1 MPATPDFQAHR
12 FHSDLIH
19 FNLAGMSGRIPQS
32 FIDEVLNRTDIVEV
46 IDTRVPLKKA
56 GREFKACC
64 PFHNEKTPSF
74 TVSQVKQFY
83 HCFGCGMNGTAIT
96 FLMDYEHMEFV
107 EAIEE
112 LAHRAGLEVPREAD
126 NGASHAPSILPHYAL
141 LERVA
146 NYYQEQLRTH
156 PQAGRA
162 VEYLKQRGLTGEIAA
177 RFAIGYAPPGWEN
190 LAAAFGADNVTRKQ
204 LLELGLT
211 IERDTGGGAYDRFRD
226 RIQFPIRDRRGR
238 TIGFG
243 GRVLDDSTPK
253 YMNST
258 ESPVFHK
265 GQELYGLYEAR
276 KTVRKLERILVV
288 EGYMDVVALAQFD
301 INYAVATL
309 GTATTH
315 EHLERLFRTVPEI
328 VFCFDGDRA
337 GREAAWRALENTL
350 PVLSD
355 GREAR
360 FLFLPEGEDPD
371 SLVRKIGKDALEQ
384 QLAAATH
391 LSDFFFERL
400 SSQLDINSIDGR
412 ARLVTLAKPLLAKLP
427 DSTFRQLMVEQLA
440 GLAQTSPDLIA
451 GRLEIP
457 PPTASL
463 QPPKAPLPAR
473 QSGQKSPVRQALE
486 LLLYQ
491 PSLAT
496 EIKLPAFLQHC
507 DVAGVP
513 LLIEVIEL
521 LQRQPEISTGALLEH
536 WRGRDENRYL
546 YKLACWVP
554 PLADL
559 ELLADLQG
567 HLNDIQRQY
576 IEKRLEFLNAEQV
589 HRQLSGAEKQEYG
602 ELLQQSHAVRQR

>member
-1 MPATPDFQAHR
+1 
-12 FHSDLIH
+12 
-19 FNLAGMSGRIPQS
+19 MSGRIPQS
-32 FIDEVLNRTDIVEV
+32 FIDEVLNRTDIVEL
-46 IDTRVPLKKA
+46 IDTRVPLRKA
-56 GREFKACC
+56 GREYKACC
-64 PFHNEKTPSF
+64 PFHTEKTPSF

-83 HCFGCGMNGTAIT
+83 HCFGCGMHGTAIT

-112 LAHRAGLEVPREAD
+112 LARRAGLEVPRETDA
-126 NGASHAPSILPHYAL
+126 GQARTPSTVPHYAL

-146 NYYQEQLRTH
+146 AYYQEQLRTH

-162 VEYLKQRGLTGEIAA
+162 VEYLKQRGLTGDIAT
-177 RFAIGYAPPGWEN
+177 RFTIGYAPPGWEN
-190 LAAAFGADNVTRKQ
+190 LATALDADNTVKKQ

-211 IERDTGGGAYDRFRD
+211 IERDTGNSAYDRFRD

-253 YMNST
+253 YLNSP

-265 GQELYGLYEAR
+265 GQELYGMFEAR

-288 EGYMDVVALAQFD
+288 EGYMDVVALAQFE

-315 EHLERLFRTVPEI
+315 EHLETLFRTVPEV

-350 PVLSD
+350 PVLRD

-360 FLFLPEGEDPD
+360 FLFLPDGEDPD
-371 SLVRKIGKDALEQ
+371 SLVRKSGKAALEQ
-384 QLAAATH
+384 QIASATH

-400 SSQLDINSIDGR
+400 AAKLDTNSIDGR
-412 ARLVTLAKPLLAKLP
+412 ARLVTLANPLLARLP
-427 DSTFRQLMVEQLA
+427 DSIFRQLMVEQLA
-440 GLAQTSPDLIA
+440 TLTQTTPDRLAD
-451 GRLEIP
+451 RLEILPAATASRP
-457 PPTASL
+457 PPKKPM
-463 QPPKAPLPAR
+463 QK
-473 QSGQKSPVRQALE
+473 SGQRSPVRQALE

-491 PSLAT
+491 PSLAMDINQT
-496 EIKLPAFLQHC
+496 AILQHC
-507 DVAGVP
+507 DVPGVP
-513 LLIEVIEL
+513 LLLEVIEL
-521 LQRQPEISTGALLEH
+521 LQKQPELSTGALLEH
-536 WRGRDENRYL
+536 WRGREESQFL
-546 YKLACWVP
+546 YKLAHWAP
-554 PLADL
+554 PLDDL

-567 HLNDIQRQY
+567 HLNEIQRQY
-576 IEKRLEFLNAEQV
+576 IENRIEFLDTEQK
-589 HRQLSGAEKQEYG
+589 HRQLSSAEKREYG
-602 ELLQQSHAVRQR
+602 ELLIQSHAVRQH

>member
-1 MPATPDFQAHR
+1 MV
-12 FHSDLIH
+12 
-19 FNLAGMSGRIPQS
+19 GRIPQS

-64 PFHNEKTPSF
+64 PFHDEKTPSF

-83 HCFGCGMNGTAIT
+83 HCFGCGANGTAIS

-112 LAHRAGLEVPREAD
+112 LARRAGLEVPKETT
-126 NGASHAPSILPHYAL
+126 GKQTQAPSILPHYAL

-146 NYYQEQLRTH
+146 DYYQEQLRSH
-156 PQAGRA
+156 PQASQA
-162 VEYLKQRGLTGEIAA
+162 IDYLKQRGLTGDVAA
-177 RFAIGYAPPGWEN
+177 RFNIGYAPPGWEN
-190 LAAAFGADNVTRKQ
+190 LAAALNADNTVRKQ

-211 IERDTGGGAYDRFRD
+211 VERDKGDGAYDRFRD

-253 YMNST
+253 YLNSS

-265 GQELYGLYEAR
+265 GQELYGLFEAR
-276 KTVRKLERILVV
+276 RAVRKLERILVV

-315 EHLERLFRTVPEI
+315 EHLERLFRTVPEV

-350 PVLSD
+350 PVLRD

-360 FLFLPEGEDPD
+360 FLFLPDGEDPD
-371 SLVRKIGKDALEQ
+371 SLVRKIGKQALEQ
-384 QLAAATH
+384 QIASATH
-391 LSDFFFERL
+391 LSEFFFERL
-400 SSQLDINSIDGR
+400 SSRLDINSIDGR
-412 ARLVTLAKPLLAKLP
+412 ARLVTDAKPLLGKLP
-427 DSTFRQLMVEQLA
+427 DSTFQQLMIEQLA
-440 GLAQTSPDLIA
+440 ALAQTTAEQIA

-457 PPTASL
+457 LPETATAA
-463 QPPKAPLPAR
+463 APQTRPIR
-473 QSGQKSPVRQALE
+473 QSAGKSPVRQALE

-491 PSLAT
+491 PSLAA
-496 EIKLPAFLQHC
+496 EIQQPDFLRQC

-513 LLIEVIEL
+513 LLVEVLDL
-521 LQRQPEISTGALLEH
+521 LQQHPDLSTGAVLEH
-536 WRGRDENRYL
+536 WREREESRFL
-546 YKLACWVP
+546 SKLAHWNP
-554 PLADL
+554 PLDDL
-559 ELLADLQG
+559 ELVADLRG
-567 HLNDIQRQY
+567 HLNEIQRQY
-576 IEKRLEFLNAEQV
+576 IENRIDFLGAEQSQ
-589 HRQLSGAEKQEYG
+589 RQLSSAEKQEYG
-602 ELLQQSHAVRQR
+602 ELLLQSHRVRQN

>member
-1 MPATPDFQAHR
+1 MV
-12 FHSDLIH
+12 
-19 FNLAGMSGRIPQS
+19 GRIPQS

-64 PFHNEKTPSF
+64 PFHDEKTPSF

-83 HCFGCGMNGTAIT
+83 HCFGCGANGTAIS

-112 LAHRAGLEVPREAD
+112 LARRAGLEVPKETT
-126 NGASHAPSILPHYAL
+126 GKQTQAPSTLPHYAL

-146 NYYQEQLRTH
+146 DYYQEQLRSH
-156 PQAGRA
+156 PQASQA
-162 VEYLKQRGLTGEIAA
+162 IDYLKQRGLTGDVAA
-177 RFAIGYAPPGWEN
+177 RFNIGYAPPGWEN
-190 LAAAFGADNVTRKQ
+190 LAAALNADNTVRKQ

-211 IERDTGGGAYDRFRD
+211 VERDKGDGAYDRFRD

-253 YMNST
+253 YLNSS

-265 GQELYGLYEAR
+265 GQELYGLFEAR
-276 KTVRKLERILVV
+276 RAVRKLERILVV

-315 EHLERLFRTVPEI
+315 EHLERLFRTVPEV

-350 PVLSD
+350 PVLRD

-360 FLFLPEGEDPD
+360 FLFLPDGEDPD
-371 SLVRKIGKDALEQ
+371 SLVRKIGKQALEQ
-384 QLAAATH
+384 QIASATH
-391 LSDFFFERL
+391 LSEFFFERL
-400 SSQLDINSIDGR
+400 SSRLDINSIDGR
-412 ARLVTLAKPLLAKLP
+412 ARLVTDAKPLLGKLP
-427 DSTFRQLMVEQLA
+427 DSTFQQLMVEQLA
-440 GLAQTSPDLIA
+440 ALAQTTAEQIA

-457 PPTASL
+457 LPETATTA
-463 QPPKAPLPAR
+463 APQTRPVR
-473 QSGQKSPVRQALE
+473 QSAGKSPVRQALE

-491 PSLAT
+491 PSLAA
-496 EIKLPAFLQHC
+496 EIQQPDFLQQC

-513 LLIEVIEL
+513 LLVEVLDL
-521 LQRQPEISTGALLEH
+521 LQQHPGLSTGAVLEH
-536 WRGRDENRYL
+536 WREREESRFL
-546 YKLACWVP
+546 SKLAHWNP
-554 PLADL
+554 PLDDL
-559 ELLADLQG
+559 ELVADLRG
-567 HLNDIQRQY
+567 HLNEIQRQY
-576 IEKRLEFLNAEQV
+576 IENRIDFLGAEQSQ
-589 HRQLSGAEKQEYG
+589 RQLSSAEKQEYG
-602 ELLQQSHAVRQR
+602 QLLLQSHKVRQN

>member
-1 MPATPDFQAHR
+1 MA
-12 FHSDLIH
+12 
-19 FNLAGMSGRIPQS
+19 GRIPQS
-32 FIDEVLNRTDIVEV
+32 FIDEVLNRTDIVEL

-64 PFHNEKTPSF
+64 PFHTEKTPSF

-83 HCFGCGMNGTAIT
+83 HCFGCGEHGTAIT

-107 EAIEE
+107 EAVEE
-112 LAHRAGLEVPREAD
+112 LARRAGLEVPRET
-126 NGASHAPSILPHYAL
+126 GTTPSQTPSTLPHYAL

-146 NYYQEQLRTH
+146 DYYHEQLRTH
-156 PQAGRA
+156 PQADRA
-162 VEYLKQRGLTGEIAA
+162 VEYLKQRGLTGEVAA
-177 RFAIGYAPPGWEN
+177 RFNIGFAPPGWEN
-190 LAAAFGADNVTRKQ
+190 LAAALDADATVSKQ

-211 IERDTGGGAYDRFRD
+211 IERDTGSSAYDRFRD

-253 YMNST
+253 YLNSS

-265 GQELYGLYEAR
+265 GQELYGLFEAR
-276 KTVRKLERILVV
+276 KAVRKLERILVV
-288 EGYMDVVALAQFD
+288 EGYMDVVALAQFG

-315 EHLERLFRTVPEI
+315 EHLERLFRTVPEV

-350 PVLSD
+350 PVLRD

-360 FLFLPEGEDPD
+360 FLFLPDGEDPD
-371 SLVRKIGKDALEQ
+371 SLVRKIGKAALEQ
-384 QLAAATH
+384 QLATATH

-400 SSQLDINSIDGR
+400 ATQLDINSIDGR
-412 ARLVTLAKPLLAKLP
+412 ARLVTLAKPLLATLP
-427 DSTFRQLMVEQLA
+427 DSTFQQLMVEQLA
-440 GLAQTSPDLIA
+440 NLAQTTPDLIA

-457 PPTASL
+457 PAADSPPPL
-463 QPPKAPLPAR
+463 QKPAPVR

-491 PSLAT
+491 PSLAADVSQ
-496 EIKLPAFLQHC
+496 PAFLQHC
-507 DVAGVP
+507 GVAGVP
-513 LLIEVIEL
+513 LLIEVLEL
-521 LQRQPEISTGALLEH
+521 LQQQPELSTGALLEH
-536 WRGRDENRYL
+536 WRGREEGRSL
-546 YKLACWVP
+546 SQLARWVP
-554 PLADL
+554 PLDNL

-567 HLNDIQRQY
+567 HLNEIQRQY
-576 IEKRLEFLNAEQV
+576 IEKRIDFLNTEQG
-589 HRQLSGAEKQEYG
+589 HRQLSSEEKQEYG
-602 ELLQQSHAVRQR
+602 ELLIQSHSVRQH

>member
-1 MPATPDFQAHR
+1 MA
-12 FHSDLIH
+12 
-19 FNLAGMSGRIPQS
+19 GRIPQS
-32 FIDEVLNRTDIVEV
+32 FIDEVLNRTDIVEI
-46 IDTRVPLKKA
+46 IDTRVPLRKA
-56 GREFKACC
+56 GREYKACC
-64 PFHNEKTPSF
+64 PFHTEKTPSF

-83 HCFGCGMNGTAIT
+83 HCFGCGEHGTAIT

-112 LAHRAGLEVPREAD
+112 LARRAGLEVPREAGD
-126 NGASHAPSILPHYAL
+126 THVQTPSTLPHYAL

-146 NYYQEQLRTH
+146 GYYQEQLRAH
-156 PQAGRA
+156 PEAGRA

-190 LAAAFGADNVTRKQ
+190 LATALAADNTVNKQ

-211 IERDTGGGAYDRFRD
+211 IERDSGSSAYDRFRD

-276 KTVRKLERILVV
+276 KAVRKLERILEV
-288 EGYMDVVALAQFD
+288 EGYMDVVALAQFE

-315 EHLERLFRTVPEI
+315 EHLERLFRAVPEV

-350 PVLSD
+350 PVLRD

-360 FLFLPEGEDPD
+360 FLFLPDGEDPD
-371 SLVRKIGKDALEQ
+371 SLVRKTGKAAFEQ
-384 QLAAATH
+384 QIATATH

-400 SSQLDINSIDGR
+400 ATNLDINSIDGR
-412 ARLVTLAKPLLAKLP
+412 ARLVTLAKPLLATLP
-427 DSTFRQLMVEQLA
+427 DSMFQQLMIEQLA
-440 GLAQTSPDLIA
+440 ALAQTTPDQLA
-451 GRLEIP
+451 GRLDIPVIDSQP
-457 PPTASL
+457 PP
-463 QPPKAPLPAR
+463 PKPAPVR

-486 LLLYQ
+486 LLLYE
-491 PSLAT
+491 PSLAMK
-496 EIKLPAFLQHC
+496 INQPAILQHC
-507 DVAGVP
+507 EVPGVT
-513 LLIEVIEL
+513 LLLEVLER
-521 LQRQPEISTGALLEH
+521 LQQQPELTTGALLEH
-536 WRGRDENRYL
+536 WRGREESQYL
-546 YKLACWVP
+546 YKLAHWMP
-554 PLADL
+554 PLEDL
-559 ELLADLQG
+559 ELQADLQG
-567 HLNDIQRQY
+567 HINEIQRQY
-576 IEKRLEFLNAEQV
+576 IENRIEFLDSEQQL
-589 HRQLSGAEKQEYG
+589 RQLSRAEKQEYG
-602 ELLQQSHAVRQR
+602 ELLVQSHAMRQH

>member
-1 MPATPDFQAHR
+1 MF
-12 FHSDLIH
+12 
-19 FNLAGMSGRIPQS
+19 GRIPQS

-64 PFHNEKTPSF
+64 PFHDEKTPSF

-83 HCFGCGMNGTAIT
+83 HCFGCGANGTAIS

-107 EAIEE
+107 EVIEE
-112 LAHRAGLEVPREAD
+112 LARRAGLEVPKETS
-126 NGASHAPSILPHYAL
+126 GKQVQAPSTLPHYAL

-146 NYYQEQLRTH
+146 DYYQEQLRSH
-156 PQAGRA
+156 PQASRA
-162 VEYLKQRGLTGEIAA
+162 VNYLKQRGLTGDVAA
-177 RFAIGYAPPGWEN
+177 RFTIGYAPPGWEN
-190 LAAAFGADNVTRKQ
+190 LATALNADNTVRKQ

-211 IERDTGGGAYDRFRD
+211 VERDKGDGTYDRFRD

-253 YMNST
+253 YLNSS

-265 GQELYGLYEAR
+265 GQELYGLFEAR
-276 KTVRKLERILVV
+276 RAVRKLERILVV

-315 EHLERLFRTVPEI
+315 EHLERLFRTVPEV

-350 PVLSD
+350 PVLRD

-360 FLFLPEGEDPD
+360 FLFLPDGEDPD
-371 SLVRKIGKDALEQ
+371 SLVRKTGKQELEQ
-384 QLAAATH
+384 QLASATH
-391 LSDFFFERL
+391 LSEFFFERL

-412 ARLVTLAKPLLAKLP
+412 ARLVTDAKPLLGKLP
-427 DSTFRQLMVEQLA
+427 DSTFQQLMIEQLA
-440 GLAQTSPDLIA
+440 ALAQTSAERIA
-451 GRLEIP
+451 GRLEMPRPETATAAP
-457 PPTASL
+457 PQA
-463 QPPKAPLPAR
+463 PPVRPSA
-473 QSGQKSPVRQALE
+473 GKSPVRQALE

-491 PSLAT
+491 PSLAA
-496 EIKLPAFLQHC
+496 EIQQPDFLQHC

-513 LLIEVIEL
+513 LLIEVLDL
-521 LQRQPEISTGALLEH
+521 LQQQPGLSTGTVLEH
-536 WRGRDENRYL
+536 WREREESRFL
-546 YKLACWVP
+546 SKLAHWNP
-554 PLADL
+554 PLDDL

-567 HLNDIQRQY
+567 HLNEIQRQY
-576 IEKRLEFLNAEQV
+576 IENRIDFLGSEQS
-589 HRQLSGAEKQEYG
+589 HRQLSSAEKQEYG
-602 ELLQQSHAVRQR
+602 DLLIQSHKVRQN

>member
-1 MPATPDFQAHR
+1 MV
-12 FHSDLIH
+12 
-19 FNLAGMSGRIPQS
+19 GRIPQS

-64 PFHNEKTPSF
+64 PFHDEKTPSF

-83 HCFGCGMNGTAIT
+83 HCFGCGANGTAIS
-96 FLMDYEHMEFV
+96 FLMDYEHMEFL

-112 LAHRAGLEVPREAD
+112 LARRAGMEVPKETT
-126 NGASHAPSILPHYAL
+126 GKQTQAPSTLPHYAL

-146 NYYQEQLRTH
+146 DYYQEQLRSH
-156 PQAGRA
+156 PQASQA
-162 VEYLKQRGLTGEIAA
+162 IAYLKQRGLTGDVAA
-177 RFAIGYAPPGWEN
+177 RFNIGYAPPGWEN
-190 LAAAFGADNVTRKQ
+190 LAAALNADNTVRKQ

-211 IERDTGGGAYDRFRD
+211 VERDKGDGAYDRFRD
-226 RIQFPIRDRRGR
+226 RIQFPILDRRGR

-253 YMNST
+253 YLNSS

-265 GQELYGLYEAR
+265 GQELYGLFEAR
-276 KTVRKLERILVV
+276 RAVRKLERILVV

-315 EHLERLFRTVPEI
+315 EHLERLFRTVPEV

-350 PVLSD
+350 PVLRD

-360 FLFLPEGEDPD
+360 FLFLPDGEDPD
-371 SLVRKIGKDALEQ
+371 SLVRKIGKQALEQ
-384 QLAAATH
+384 QIASATH
-391 LSDFFFERL
+391 LSEFFFERL
-400 SSQLDINSIDGR
+400 SSRLDINSIDGR
-412 ARLVTLAKPLLAKLP
+412 ARLVTDAKPLLGKLP
-427 DSTFRQLMVEQLA
+427 DSTFQQLMVEQLA
-440 GLAQTSPDLIA
+440 ALAQTTAEQIA

-457 PPTASL
+457 LPETATTA
-463 QPPKAPLPAR
+463 APQTRPVR
-473 QSGQKSPVRQALE
+473 QSAGKSPVRQALE

-491 PSLAT
+491 PSLAA
-496 EIKLPAFLQHC
+496 EIQQPDFLQQC

-513 LLIEVIEL
+513 LLVEVLDL
-521 LQRQPEISTGALLEH
+521 LQQHPGLSTGAVLEH
-536 WRGRDENRYL
+536 WREREESRFL
-546 YKLACWVP
+546 SKLAHWNP
-554 PLADL
+554 PLDDL
-559 ELLADLQG
+559 ELVADLRG
-567 HLNDIQRQY
+567 HLNEIQRQY
-576 IEKRLEFLNAEQV
+576 IENRIDFLGAEQSQ
-589 HRQLSGAEKQEYG
+589 RQLSSAEKQEYG
-602 ELLQQSHAVRQR
+602 QLLLQSHKVRQN

>member
-1 MPATPDFQAHR
+1 MV
-12 FHSDLIH
+12 
-19 FNLAGMSGRIPQS
+19 GRIPQS

-64 PFHNEKTPSF
+64 PFHDEKTPSF

-83 HCFGCGMNGTAIT
+83 HCFGCGANGTAIS

-112 LAHRAGLEVPREAD
+112 LARRAGLEVPKETT
-126 NGASHAPSILPHYAL
+126 GKQTQAPSTLPHYAL

-146 NYYQEQLRTH
+146 DYYQEQLRSH
-156 PQAGRA
+156 PQASQA
-162 VEYLKQRGLTGEIAA
+162 IDYLKQRGLTGDVAA
-177 RFAIGYAPPGWEN
+177 RFNIGYAPPGWEN
-190 LAAAFGADNVTRKQ
+190 LAAALNADNTVRKQ

-211 IERDTGGGAYDRFRD
+211 VERDKGDGAYDRFRD

-253 YMNST
+253 YLNSS

-265 GQELYGLYEAR
+265 GQELYGLFEAR
-276 KTVRKLERILVV
+276 RAVRKLERILVV

-315 EHLERLFRTVPEI
+315 EHLERLFRTVPEV

-350 PVLSD
+350 PVLRD

-360 FLFLPEGEDPD
+360 FLFLPDGEDPD
-371 SLVRKIGKDALEQ
+371 SLVRKIGKQALEQ
-384 QLAAATH
+384 QIASATH
-391 LSDFFFERL
+391 LSEFFFERL
-400 SSQLDINSIDGR
+400 SSRLDINSIDGR
-412 ARLVTLAKPLLAKLP
+412 ARLVTDAKPLLGKLP
-427 DSTFRQLMVEQLA
+427 DSTFQQLMIEQLA
-440 GLAQTSPDLIA
+440 ALAQTTAEQIA

-457 PPTASL
+457 LPETATAA
-463 QPPKAPLPAR
+463 APQTRPVR
-473 QSGQKSPVRQALE
+473 QSAGKSPVRQALE

-491 PSLAT
+491 PSLAA
-496 EIKLPAFLQHC
+496 EIQQPDFLRQC

-513 LLIEVIEL
+513 LLVEVLDL
-521 LQRQPEISTGALLEH
+521 LQQHPDLSTGAVLEH
-536 WRGRDENRYL
+536 WRDREESRFL
-546 YKLACWVP
+546 SKLAHWNP
-554 PLADL
+554 PLDDL
-559 ELLADLQG
+559 ELAADLRG
-567 HLNDIQRQY
+567 HLNEIQRQY
-576 IEKRLEFLNAEQV
+576 IENRIDFLGAEQSQ
-589 HRQLSGAEKQEYG
+589 RQLSSAEKQEYG
-602 ELLQQSHAVRQR
+602 ELLLQSHRVRQN

>member
-1 MPATPDFQAHR
+1 MV
-12 FHSDLIH
+12 
-19 FNLAGMSGRIPQS
+19 GRIPQS

-64 PFHNEKTPSF
+64 PFHDEKTPSF

-83 HCFGCGMNGTAIT
+83 HCFGCGANGTAIS

-112 LAHRAGLEVPREAD
+112 LARRAGLEVPKETT
-126 NGASHAPSILPHYAL
+126 GKQTQAPSTLPHYAL

-146 NYYQEQLRTH
+146 DYYQEQLRSH
-156 PQAGRA
+156 PQASQA
-162 VEYLKQRGLTGEIAA
+162 IAYLKQRGLTGDVAA
-177 RFAIGYAPPGWEN
+177 RFNIGYAPPGWEN
-190 LAAAFGADNVTRKQ
+190 LAAALNADNTVRKQ

-211 IERDTGGGAYDRFRD
+211 VERDKGDGAYDRFRD

-253 YMNST
+253 YLNSS

-265 GQELYGLYEAR
+265 GQELYGLFEAR
-276 KTVRKLERILVV
+276 RAVRKLERILVV

-315 EHLERLFRTVPEI
+315 EHLERLFRTVPEV

-350 PVLSD
+350 PVLRD

-360 FLFLPEGEDPD
+360 FLFLPDGEDPD
-371 SLVRKIGKDALEQ
+371 SLVRKIGKQALEQ
-384 QLAAATH
+384 QIASATH
-391 LSDFFFERL
+391 LSEFFFERL
-400 SSQLDINSIDGR
+400 SSRLDINSIDGR
-412 ARLVTLAKPLLAKLP
+412 ARLVTDAKPLLGKLP
-427 DSTFRQLMVEQLA
+427 DSTFQQLMVEQLA
-440 GLAQTSPDLIA
+440 ALAQTTAEQIA

-457 PPTASL
+457 LPETATTA
-463 QPPKAPLPAR
+463 APQTRPVR
-473 QSGQKSPVRQALE
+473 QSAGKSPVRQALE

-491 PSLAT
+491 PSLAA
-496 EIKLPAFLQHC
+496 EIQQPDFLQQC

-513 LLIEVIEL
+513 LLVEVLDL
-521 LQRQPEISTGALLEH
+521 LQQHPGLSTGAVLEH
-536 WRGRDENRYL
+536 WREREESRFL
-546 YKLACWVP
+546 SKLAHWNP
-554 PLADL
+554 PLDDL
-559 ELLADLQG
+559 ELVADLRG
-567 HLNDIQRQY
+567 HLNEIQRQY
-576 IEKRLEFLNAEQV
+576 IENRIDFLGAEQSQ
-589 HRQLSGAEKQEYG
+589 RQLSSAEKQEYG
-602 ELLQQSHAVRQR
+602 QLLLQSHKVRQN

>member
-1 MPATPDFQAHR
+1 MV
-12 FHSDLIH
+12 
-19 FNLAGMSGRIPQS
+19 GRIPQS

-64 PFHNEKTPSF
+64 PFHDEKTPSF

-83 HCFGCGMNGTAIT
+83 HCFGCGANGTAIS
-96 FLMDYEHMEFV
+96 FLIDYEHMEFV

-112 LAHRAGLEVPREAD
+112 LARRAGLEVPKETT
-126 NGASHAPSILPHYAL
+126 GKQTQAPSTLPHYAL

-146 NYYQEQLRTH
+146 DYYREQLRSH
-156 PQAGRA
+156 PQASRA
-162 VEYLKQRGLTGEIAA
+162 IDYLKQRGLTGDVAA
-177 RFAIGYAPPGWEN
+177 RFNIGYAPPGWEN
-190 LAAAFGADNVTRKQ
+190 LAAALNADSTVRKQ

-211 IERDTGGGAYDRFRD
+211 VEREKGDGSYDRFRD

-238 TIGFG
+238 SIGFG

-253 YMNST
+253 YLNSS

-265 GQELYGLYEAR
+265 GQELYGLFEAR
-276 KTVRKLERILVV
+276 RAVRKLERILVV

-315 EHLERLFRTVPEI
+315 EHLERLFRTVPEV

-350 PVLSD
+350 PVLRD

-360 FLFLPEGEDPD
+360 FLFLPDGEDPD
-371 SLVRKIGKDALEQ
+371 SLVRKIGKQALEQ
-384 QLAAATH
+384 QIASATH
-391 LSDFFFERL
+391 LSEFFFERL
-400 SSQLDINSIDGR
+400 TSRLDINSIDGR
-412 ARLVTLAKPLLAKLP
+412 ARLVTDAKPLLGTLP

-440 GLAQTSPDLIA
+440 ALAQTTVERIT

-457 PPTASL
+457 LPETTTAA
-463 QPPKAPLPAR
+463 APQARPVR
-473 QSGQKSPVRQALE
+473 QSTGKSPVRQALE

-491 PSLAT
+491 PSLAA
-496 EIKLPAFLQHC
+496 EIQQPDFLQHC

-513 LLIEVIEL
+513 LLVEVLEL
-521 LQRQPEISTGALLEH
+521 LRQHPDLSTGAVLEH
-536 WRGRDENRYL
+536 WRGREESRFL
-546 YKLACWVP
+546 SKLAHWNP
-554 PLADL
+554 PLDDL
-559 ELLADLQG
+559 ELVADLRG
-567 HLNDIQRQY
+567 HLNEIQLQY
-576 IEKRLEFLNAEQV
+576 IENRINFLGSEQSQ
-589 HRQLSGAEKQEYG
+589 RQLSRAEKQEYG
-602 ELLQQSHAVRQR
+602 ELLLQSHKVRQN

>member
-1 MPATPDFQAHR
+1 MA
-12 FHSDLIH
+12 
-19 FNLAGMSGRIPQS
+19 GRIPQS

-56 GREFKACC
+56 GREYKACC
-64 PFHNEKTPSF
+64 PFHTEKTPSF

-83 HCFGCGMNGTAIT
+83 HCFGCGEHGTAIT

-112 LAHRAGLEVPREAD
+112 LARRAGLEVPRET
-126 NGASHAPSILPHYAL
+126 GAVQSQTPSTLPHYAL

-146 NYYQEQLRTH
+146 GYYQEQLRTH

-190 LAAAFGADNVTRKQ
+190 LATALDADNTVSKQ

-211 IERDTGGGAYDRFRD
+211 IERDTGSSAYDRFRD

-253 YMNST
+253 YLNSP

-265 GQELYGLYEAR
+265 GQELYGLFEAR
-276 KTVRKLERILVV
+276 KAVRKLERILVV
-288 EGYMDVVALAQFD
+288 EGYMDVVALAQFE

-315 EHLERLFRTVPEI
+315 EHLERLFRTVPEV

-350 PVLSD
+350 PVLRD

-360 FLFLPEGEDPD
+360 FLFLPDGEDPD
-371 SLVRKIGKDALEQ
+371 SLVRKIGKAALEQ
-384 QLAAATH
+384 QIAIATH

-400 SSQLDINSIDGR
+400 ATKLDINSIDGR
-412 ARLVTLAKPLLAKLP
+412 ARLVTLANPLLARLP
-427 DSTFRQLMVEQLA
+427 DSMFRQLMIEQLA
-440 GLAQTSPDLIA
+440 ELAQTTPDLIA

-457 PPTASL
+457 PATASHP
-463 QPPKAPLPAR
+463 PPKKPATAR

-491 PSLAT
+491 PSLAMET
-496 EIKLPAFLQHC
+496 HPPAFLQHC
-507 DVAGVP
+507 DVPGVP
-513 LLIEVIEL
+513 LLLEVIER
-521 LQRQPEISTGALLEH
+521 LQQQPELSTGALLEH
-536 WRGRDENRYL
+536 WRGREESRYL
-546 YKLACWVP
+546 YKLAHWLP
-554 PLADL
+554 PLDDL

-567 HLNDIQRQY
+567 HLNEIQRQY
-576 IEKRLEFLNAEQV
+576 IENRIEFLDTEQE
-589 HRQLSGAEKQEYG
+589 HRQLSSAEKREYG
-602 ELLQQSHAVRQR
+602 ELLVQGHAVRQH

>member
-1 MPATPDFQAHR
+1 MV
-12 FHSDLIH
+12 
-19 FNLAGMSGRIPQS
+19 GRIPQS

-64 PFHNEKTPSF
+64 PFHDEKTPSF

-83 HCFGCGMNGTAIT
+83 HCFGCGANGTAIS
-96 FLMDYEHMEFV
+96 FLIDYEHMEFV

-112 LAHRAGLEVPREAD
+112 LARRAGLEVPKETT
-126 NGASHAPSILPHYAL
+126 GKQTQAPSTLPHYAL

-146 NYYQEQLRTH
+146 DYYQEQLRSH
-156 PQAGRA
+156 PQASRA
-162 VEYLKQRGLTGEIAA
+162 IDYLKQRGLTGDVAA
-177 RFAIGYAPPGWEN
+177 RFNIGYAPPGWEN
-190 LAAAFGADNVTRKQ
+190 LAAALNADSTVRKQ

-211 IERDTGGGAYDRFRD
+211 VEREKGDGSYDRFRD

-238 TIGFG
+238 SIGFG

-253 YMNST
+253 YLNSS

-265 GQELYGLYEAR
+265 GQELYGLFEAR
-276 KTVRKLERILVV
+276 RAVRKLERILVV

-315 EHLERLFRTVPEI
+315 EHLERLFRTVPEV

-350 PVLSD
+350 PVLRD

-360 FLFLPEGEDPD
+360 FLFLPDGVDPD
-371 SLVRKIGKDALEQ
+371 SLVRKIGKQALEQ
-384 QLAAATH
+384 QIASATH
-391 LSDFFFERL
+391 LSEFFFERL
-400 SSQLDINSIDGR
+400 TSRLDINSIDGR
-412 ARLVTLAKPLLAKLP
+412 ARLVTDAKPLLGTLP

-440 GLAQTSPDLIA
+440 VLAQTTVERIT

-457 PPTASL
+457 LPETTTAA
-463 QPPKAPLPAR
+463 APQARPVR
-473 QSGQKSPVRQALE
+473 QSTGKSPVRQALE

-491 PSLAT
+491 PSLAA
-496 EIKLPAFLQHC
+496 EIQQPDFLQHC

-513 LLIEVIEL
+513 LLVEVLEL
-521 LQRQPEISTGALLEH
+521 LRQHPDLSTGAVLEH
-536 WRGRDENRYL
+536 WRGREESRFL
-546 YKLACWVP
+546 SKLAHWNP
-554 PLADL
+554 PLDDL
-559 ELLADLQG
+559 ELVADLRG
-567 HLNDIQRQY
+567 HLNEIQLQY
-576 IEKRLEFLNAEQV
+576 IENRINFLGSEQSQ
-589 HRQLSGAEKQEYG
+589 RQLSRAEKQEYG
-602 ELLQQSHAVRQR
+602 ELLLQSHKVRQN